1 MNSKFPWII
10 DFFVTTSI
18 FICYT
23 NNKNF
28 FTENEDEQQKI
39 RTFFDPKEQIRKW
52 YIMSTAIQII

>member
-52 YIMSTAIQII
+52 YIMSMAIQII